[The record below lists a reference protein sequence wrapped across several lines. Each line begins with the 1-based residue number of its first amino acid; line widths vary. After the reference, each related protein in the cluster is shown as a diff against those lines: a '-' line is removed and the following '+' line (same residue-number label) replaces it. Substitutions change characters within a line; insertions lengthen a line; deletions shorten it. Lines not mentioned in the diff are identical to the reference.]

1 MLKSMTG
8 FGKSEANIPA
18 FAKVGFEVRSVNHR
32 FLDIVCHFPEG
43 FAYLEGRIK
52 KEIEKKIKRGRITC
66 LVNIIAKNEEKILI
80 NKRLLK
86 EYYFSLNK
94 LKRQL
99 KIKEPLRMDTLIDLP
114 GVLTV
119 EESGNHRNRIWRKLR
134 PLINAAITDLAQA
147 RAKEG
152 RALYLDLKQRS
163 EELKNALDVIGKRFK
178 KVIKEKIDQI
188 PAPEEKAS
196 FIKSSDITE
205 EIIRLRFH
213 INNFRKKLKKTGP
226 VGKELDFIAQELSR
240 EVNTVGA
247 KSIDAIISSNVV
259 EMKSKIEKI
268 REQLQNV
275 E

>member
-18 FAKVGFEVRSVNHR
+18 FGKVGFEVRSVNHR

-134 PLINAAITDLAQA
+134 PLINAAITDLAQT

-163 EELKNALDVIGKRFK
+163 EELKNALDVIEKRFK

-259 EMKSKIEKI
+259 EMKSEIEKI

>member
-18 FAKVGFEVRSVNHR
+18 FGKVGFEVRSVNHR

-134 PLINAAITDLAQA
+134 PLINAAITDLAQT

-152 RALYLDLKQRS
+152 RALYLDLEQRS

>member
-18 FAKVGFEVRSVNHR
+18 FGKVGFEVRSVNHR

-134 PLINAAITDLAQA
+134 PLINAAITDLAQT

-163 EELKNALDVIGKRFK
+163 EELKDALDVIGKRFK

-268 REQLQNV
+268 REQLQNI

>member
-8 FGKSEANIPA
+8 FGKSEANVPA
-18 FAKVGFEVRSVNHR
+18 FGKVGFEVRSVNHR
-32 FLDIVCHFPEG
+32 FLDIACHLPEG

-52 KEIEKKIKRGRITC
+52 KEIEKKIKRGRVTC
-66 LVNIIAKNEEKILI
+66 LVNIIAKQEEKVLI

-99 KIKEPLRMDTLIDLP
+99 KIKEPLRMDTLIGLP

-119 EESGNHRNRIWRKLR
+119 EESRNHGNRIWRKLR
-134 PLINAAITDLAQA
+134 PLINAAITALAQT
-147 RAKEG
+147 RTKEG
-152 RALYLDLKQRS
+152 SALYLDLKQRN
-163 EELKNALDVIGKRFK
+163 EELKNALELISKRFK
-178 KVIKEKIDQI
+178 KVIEEKVNLI
-188 PAPEEKAS
+188 PAAEEKAA

-213 INNFRKKLKKTGP
+213 INNFKKKLKKTGP

-247 KSIDAIISSNVV
+247 KSIDAIISSSVV
-259 EMKSKIEKI
+259 DMKSQIEKT